1 MEKIVSLS
9 PLPVEL
15 LKELFKMHG
24 VEDIKVVDASNFEIG
39 QIVEAV
45 KDAGYIIG
53 DYRFQQRITRD
64 VAQAAKQV
72 KLIQQPSVGY
82 QHIDIAACRD
92 VGIKVANTAGA
103 NTIAVAEHTIMA
115 ALCLLKNIFFA
126 ARTTAAGEWR
136 QMEVRP
142 VELFNKTWGF
152 IGFGRIGR
160 AVAERLTTFGM
171 HMHYYDISRITA
183 EEEQRFQITFA
194 ELNDVVKSADILSLH
209 CPLTED
215 TVGLLSRDKITLMK
229 PGAVVI
235 NVARGEVVEEQA
247 LSEALRD
254 GKLGGAALDVFTV
267 EPIDSA
273 NPLLATAGDKVIFS
287 PHVAGVSIEAQGR
300 IITTTITNIIKVM
313 KGQIPES
320 LVN

>member
-15 LKELFKMHG
+15 LRELFKMHG

-72 KLIQQPSVGY
+72 KLIQQPNVGY
-82 QHIDIAACRD
+82 KHIDISACRD

-103 NTIAVAEHTIMA
+103 NTIAVTEHTIMA

-126 ARTTAAGEWR
+126 VRTTAAGEWR

-171 HMHYYDISRITA
+171 HMLYYDISRITA
-183 EEEQRFQITFA
+183 EEEQRFQITFT

-215 TVGLLSRDKITLMK
+215 TVGLLSRDKIALMK
-229 PGAVVI
+229 PSAVVI
-235 NVARGEVVEEQA
+235 NVARGEVVDEQA

-273 NPLLATAGDKVIFS
+273 NPLLAMASDKAIFS

-300 IITTTITNIIKVM
+300 IITATITNIIKVM

>member
-1 MEKIVSLS
+1 
-9 PLPVEL
+9 
-15 LKELFKMHG
+15 
-24 VEDIKVVDASNFEIG
+24 
-39 QIVEAV
+39 
-45 KDAGYIIG
+45 
-53 DYRFQQRITRD
+53 
-64 VAQAAKQV
+64 
-72 KLIQQPSVGY
+72 
-82 QHIDIAACRD
+82 
-92 VGIKVANTAGA
+92 
-103 NTIAVAEHTIMA
+103 
-115 ALCLLKNIFFA
+115 
-126 ARTTAAGEWR
+126 
-136 QMEVRP
+136 MEVRP

-171 HMHYYDISRITA
+171 HMLYYDISRITA
-183 EEEQRFQITFA
+183 EEEQRFQITFT

-215 TVGLLSRDKITLMK
+215 TVGLLSRDKIALMK
-229 PGAVVI
+229 PSAVVI
-235 NVARGEVVEEQA
+235 NVARGEVVDEQA

-273 NPLLATAGDKVIFS
+273 NPLLAMASDKVIFS

>member
-15 LKELFKMHG
+15 LRELFKMHG

-82 QHIDIAACRD
+82 QHIDISACRD

-103 NTIAVAEHTIMA
+103 NTIAVAEHTIMT

-126 ARTTAAGEWR
+126 VRTTAAGEWR

-171 HMHYYDISRITA
+171 HMLYYDISRITA
-183 EEEQRFQITFA
+183 EEEQRFQITFT

-215 TVGLLSRDKITLMK
+215 TVGLLSRDKIALMK
-229 PGAVVI
+229 PSAVVI
-235 NVARGEVVEEQA
+235 NVARGEVVDEQA

-273 NPLLATAGDKVIFS
+273 NPLLAMASDKVIFS